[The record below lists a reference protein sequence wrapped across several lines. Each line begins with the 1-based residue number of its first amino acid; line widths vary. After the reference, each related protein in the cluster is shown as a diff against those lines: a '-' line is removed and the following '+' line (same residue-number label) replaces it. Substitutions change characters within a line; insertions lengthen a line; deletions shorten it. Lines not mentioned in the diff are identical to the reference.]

1 MDALIY
7 LMFLGLLIYA
17 LIGFLV
23 TFGIMRV
30 SGRKKQSISANGSNP
45 SVSVIVAVRNE
56 EDNIPDL
63 MDCLLSQSYE
73 NYEVIIVDDNS
84 TDSTRAVAEKRIIGK
99 NSVTI
104 DGRSTTRV
112 NVIPAKENLLNWGP
126 KKNAL
131 HTGIEFS
138 KGEIILTTDAD
149 CRPSKDWIKEIV
161 SCYEDG
167 VGCVAGYTKL
177 ESARPGFLEKL
188 KGLEGLAMAII
199 AMSFIGLKKPYI
211 AGGGNF
217 SYRKELYKKLG
228 GFGENAVVAA
238 GDDDLLVQKASK
250 LAKVSYATSGGSV
263 VRSVLKNDHYID
275 RKKRHIAVT
284 KHYSFEFIALGAIVF
299 AFISVIFISLLWSLL
314 TLDVIFL
321 KIVLVVF
328 LLKILVD
335 IFVLDL
341 GSRLLND
348 KYNLFEVLFT
358 EFLVFPYTLILQP
371 LSFIGKIKW
380 KDRSLC
386 TFMTLL

>member
-1 MDALIY
+1 
-7 LMFLGLLIYA
+7 MFLGLLIYA

-138 KGEIILTTDAD
+138 KGANLARRFRRRSPSLFAQNCHLRNTELKSRTVARLARANCVQSFLWVAASRAEI
-149 CRPSKDWIKEIV
+149 R
-161 SCYEDG
+161 
-167 VGCVAGYTKL
+167 
-177 ESARPGFLEKL
+177 ESARRRPESHLRSG
-188 KGLEGLAMAII
+188 
-199 AMSFIGLKKPYI
+199 
-211 AGGGNF
+211 
-217 SYRKELYKKLG
+217 
-228 GFGENAVVAA
+228 
-238 GDDDLLVQKASK
+238 
-250 LAKVSYATSGGSV
+250 TSP
-263 VRSVLKNDHYID
+263 RRWQHK
-275 RKKRHIAVT
+275 
-284 KHYSFEFIALGAIVF
+284 
-299 AFISVIFISLLWSLL
+299 
-314 TLDVIFL
+314 
-321 KIVLVVF
+321 
-328 LLKILVD
+328 
-335 IFVLDL
+335 
-341 GSRLLND
+341 
-348 KYNLFEVLFT
+348 
-358 EFLVFPYTLILQP
+358 
-371 LSFIGKIKW
+371 
-380 KDRSLC
+380 
-386 TFMTLL
+386 